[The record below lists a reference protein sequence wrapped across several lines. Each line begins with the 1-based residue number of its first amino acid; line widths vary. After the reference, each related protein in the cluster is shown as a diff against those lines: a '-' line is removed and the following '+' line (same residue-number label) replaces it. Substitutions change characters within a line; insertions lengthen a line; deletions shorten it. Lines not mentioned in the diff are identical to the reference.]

1 MTLEA
6 IKSQLTYILK
16 NHYAFNEYEYE
27 DMFGGKVLKELD
39 VDSIA
44 LLELFLV
51 IEEGFNLKEKIS
63 PRINMEKI
71 MDSPVEKFIDVVSLE
86 VLKMYND
93 ALR

>member
-6 IKSQLTYILK
+6 IKTRLTYVLR
-16 NHYAFNEYEYE
+16 NHYAFDEFEYE

-51 IEEGFNLKEKIS
+51 IEEGFNLKEKLS
-63 PRINMEKI
+63 PRIDMEKI

-86 VLKMYND
+86 ILGMYN
-93 ALR
+93 AARK

>member
-1 MTLEA
+1 VLR
-6 IKSQLTYILK
+6 
-16 NHYAFNEYEYE
+16 NHYAFDEFEYE

-51 IEEGFNLKEKIS
+51 IEEGFNLKEKLS
-63 PRINMEKI
+63 PRIDMEKI

-86 VLKMYND
+86 ILGMYN
-93 ALR
+93 AARK